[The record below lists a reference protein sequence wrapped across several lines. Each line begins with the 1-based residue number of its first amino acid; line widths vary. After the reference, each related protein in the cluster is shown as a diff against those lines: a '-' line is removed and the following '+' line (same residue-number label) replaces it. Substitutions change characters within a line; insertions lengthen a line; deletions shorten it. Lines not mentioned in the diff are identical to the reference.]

1 MFDQNI
7 KFSLIICTLNRTN
20 ILKKCLHSI
29 SLSKYKNLEIIVV
42 DQSQNSS
49 TKALVLNELT
59 LNIKYIY
66 IEKKGLSNARNIAIK
81 HSTGNY
87 IALIDDDAYY
97 DEYYFWEAYECIKRK
112 MNSKLV
118 YSGFIFDNLKNQPF
132 CKYKSIKNRFKFNV
146 IDVFKFAPSA
156 GLIFPKTL
164 FSECGYFDTMFG
176 CGSYFG
182 SSEETD
188 LLLRALK
195 RHYIVQYNENMKLN
209 HPILQTSDYNS
220 LYSVNYKKVA
230 SYAFGT
236 GALIR
241 KHICGRFFVPIL
253 YTFVLLSLKKLIKL
267 LIHRRSEDY
276 YVAISFIKGFVSYK
290 KMVKTINHLY

>member
-1 MFDQNI
+1 MFDHNI

-29 SLSKYKNLEIIVV
+29 SLSKYKNIEIIVV

-49 TKALVLNELT
+49 TKELVLKQLKM
-59 LNIKYIY
+59 NIKYIH
-66 IEKKGLSNARNIAIK
+66 IDKKGLSNARNIALK
-81 HSTGNY
+81 YSTGNY

-97 DEYYFWEAYECIKRK
+97 DEYYFLEAYKAIKQD
-112 MNSKLV
+112 MNCKLI

-132 CKYKSIKNRFKFNV
+132 CKYKSIKNILKFNV

-195 RHYIVQYNENMKLN
+195 SHYIVQYNENMKLN

-220 LYSVNYKKVA
+220 LCSVNYKKVA

-236 GALIR
+236 GAVIR

-253 YTFVLLSLKKLIKL
+253 YTFVLFSLKKIIKFF
-267 LIHRRSEDY
+267 IQRRSEDY
-276 YVAISFIKGFVSYK
+276 YVLISFIKGFVYYN